1 VAQKSVAS
9 VRPAAKLSES
19 DLHYLIDAVPAYRC
33 GRSRLLNA
41 EKALRAAAFL
51 VDWATDIG
59 NEPLDGPLAFGISRV
74 LDHAAAEVADMR
86 VWITN
91 EFLGPQRRAGKS
103 GGAA

>member
-1 VAQKSVAS
+1 MAGKIVAS
-9 VRPAAKLSES
+9 VRPATKSSES
-19 DLHYLIDAVPAYRC
+19 DLHYQIDAVPAYRC

-41 EKALRAAAFL
+41 EKAIRAAAFL
-51 VDWATDIG
+51 LEWSSDVG

-74 LDHAAAEVADMR
+74 LDQAAAEVAHMR